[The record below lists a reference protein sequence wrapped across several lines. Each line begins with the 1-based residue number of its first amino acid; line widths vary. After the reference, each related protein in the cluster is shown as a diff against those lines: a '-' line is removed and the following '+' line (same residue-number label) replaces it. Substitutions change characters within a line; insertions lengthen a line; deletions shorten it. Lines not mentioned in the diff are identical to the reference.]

1 MVSLGQLGRD
11 FPARLRTT
19 NIMSELD
26 PSAVIGTT
34 LYKEVKRQMLRA
46 LAGGEWNPGEAIPA
60 EKRLCE
66 RFAVSIGTLR
76 KAIDELAAEN
86 ILIRHQGRGTFVA
99 THNREQQSFRF
110 FNVVAHDGDKSY
122 PVLELIGFEK
132 KKPDPLTAEKLGL
145 VGNNAKVF
153 EFTNVL
159 SLHGEPVIVDDI
171 TLPEALFP
179 RLTEA
184 QIRNRSNTLYN
195 LYQSSFG
202 VNVIRTDER
211 LRAATA
217 TAAQAKL
224 LGIKTGAPLLE
235 VRRVAYSY
243 NRQPVEWRIS
253 HVNTAKHEYVVPSA
267 Q

>member
-1 MVSLGQLGRD
+1 
-11 FPARLRTT
+11 
-19 NIMSELD
+19 MSELD
-26 PSAVIGTT
+26 PSAAIGTT
-34 LYKEVKRQMLRA
+34 LYKEVKRQMLHA
-46 LAGGEWNPGEAIPA
+46 LAAGEWNPGEAIPA

-76 KAIDELAAEN
+76 KAIDDLVAES

-110 FNVVAHDGDKSY
+110 FNFVGHDGDKLY
-122 PVLELIGFEK
+122 PVLELIGFAK
-132 KKPDPLTAEKLGL
+132 KKADPLAAQMLGL
-145 VGNNAKVF
+145 SATAKVF

-171 TLPEALFP
+171 TLPEALFT
-179 RLTEA
+179 RLTET
-184 QIRNRSNTLYN
+184 QVRNLYN

-217 TAAQAKL
+217 TAAQARL
-224 LGIKTGAPLLE
+224 LGVKTGAPLLE

-243 NRQPVEWRIS
+243 NKQPVEWRIS
-253 HVNTAKHEYVVPSA
+253 HVNTAKHEYVAPTA

>member
-1 MVSLGQLGRD
+1 
-11 FPARLRTT
+11 
-19 NIMSELD
+19 MSELD
-26 PSAVIGTT
+26 PSAAIGTT

-46 LAGGEWNPGEAIPA
+46 LAAGEWNPGEAIPA

-76 KAIDELAAEN
+76 KAIDDLVAEN

-110 FNVVAHDGDKSY
+110 FNFVGHDGDKVY
-122 PVLELIGFEK
+122 PVLELIGFAK
-132 KKPDPLTAEKLGL
+132 KKADPLAAQMLSLSAT
-145 VGNNAKVF
+145 AKVF

-171 TLPEALFP
+171 TLPEALFT

-184 QIRNRSNTLYN
+184 QVRNRSNTLYN

-217 TAAQAKL
+217 TADQARL

-243 NRQPVEWRIS
+243 NKLPVEWRIS
-253 HVNTAKHEYVVPSA
+253 HVNTAKHEYVAPTA

>member
-1 MVSLGQLGRD
+1 
-11 FPARLRTT
+11 
-19 NIMSELD
+19 MSELD

-46 LAGGEWNPGEAIPA
+46 LASGEWNPGESIPA

-110 FNVVAHDGDKSY
+110 FNVVGHDGDKTY
-122 PVLELIGFEK
+122 PVLNLIGFEK
-132 KKPDPLTAEKLGL
+132 KKADPLAAEKLGL
-145 VGNNAKVF
+145 AGNAKVLA
-153 EFTNVL
+153 FTNVL

-171 TLPEALFP
+171 TLAEALFP
-179 RLTEA
+179 KLTEA
-184 QIRNRSNTLYN
+184 QIRNRTNTLYN

-253 HVNTAKHEYVVPSA
+253 HVNTAKHEYVAPSA

>member
-1 MVSLGQLGRD
+1 
-11 FPARLRTT
+11 
-19 NIMSELD
+19 MSELD
-26 PSAVIGTT
+26 PSAAIGTT

-46 LAGGEWNPGEAIPA
+46 LAAGEWNPGEAIPA

-76 KAIDELAAEN
+76 KAIDELAEEN
-86 ILIRHQGRGTFVA
+86 ILIRHQGRGTFVT

-110 FNVVAHDGDKSY
+110 FNFVGHDGDKTY
-122 PVLELIGFEK
+122 PNLELITFAK
-132 KKPDPLTAEKLGL
+132 KKPDQLTADKLGL
-145 VGNNAKVF
+145 TGTAKVF

-171 TLPEALFP
+171 ALPETLFAG
-179 RLTEA
+179 LTEA
-184 QIRNRSNTLYN
+184 QVRNRTNTLYN
-195 LYQSSFG
+195 MYQSSFG
-202 VNVIRTDER
+202 VNVIRTEER

-217 TAAQAKL
+217 TAAQARL

-243 NRQPVEWRIS
+243 NNQPIEWRIS
-253 HVNTAKHEYVVPSA
+253 HVNTAKHEYVAPTA